1 MAPLYNKG
9 GAHIMLKNELIEAI
23 QEILENAELRELE
36 LIYRILKHM
45 VNK

>member
-1 MAPLYNKG
+1 
-9 GAHIMLKNELIEAI
+9 MLKNELIKAI